1 MSAALPV
8 LHGERVVL
16 RPLAADDADELAAV
30 IAHPE
35 VARWW
40 GPTRDHEHHR
50 AGMLEDAV
58 ENAAFA
64 IELDGALAGWL
75 GVSEEDDPDYRHAS
89 LDIFVAPEHHG
100 VGLGPEALRTALRWL
115 FEERGH
121 HRVTIDPAV
130 ANERAIAVY
139 ERLGFRPVGVLRCY
153 ERAPDGAWRDGLLM
167 DLLAG
172 ELP

>member
-1 MSAALPV
+1 MSCCARSP
-8 LHGERVVL
+8 
-16 RPLAADDADELAAV
+16 PTDADELAGV

-40 GPTRDHEHHR
+40 GPTRDHAHHR
-50 AGMLEDAV
+50 AGMLEDAA

-75 GVSEEDDPDYRHAS
+75 GVNEEDDPDYRHAS

-100 VGLGPEALRTALRWL
+100 AGLGPEALRVALRWL

-139 ERLGFRPVGVLRCY
+139 ERLGFRPVGILRRY
-153 ERAPDGAWRDGLLM
+153 ERAPDGTWRDGLLM
-167 DLLAG
+167 DMLAD
-172 ELP
+172 ELR